1 MPCASP
7 CRMTSQAPSRRLSL
21 GVLRHA
27 LIEPAWDAMVLKTNK
42 FAKDNVGQLMR
53 QGLLQ
58 EG

>member
-1 MPCASP
+1 LLHD
-7 CRMTSQAPSRRLSL
+7 APGFRAPAEF

-27 LIEPAWDAMVLKTNK
+27 LIKPARNTIVVKANK